1 MKKYAVIVAG
11 GSGSRMGSSTPKQYL
26 DLLGKPVLWYSL
38 SSFLKAYDDLEII
51 LVVAEDQRQHAV
63 SIVEQT
69 ASPER
74 ILVTTGGKSRFHSVK
89 NGLEYVKV
97 DSMVFVHDGVRCLV
111 STDLVHRC
119 FDTALKTG
127 NAVPVIDAVD
137 SIRLVNEEGN
147 HAIDRKQ
154 VKLVQTPQT
163 FYSSIIKTA
172 FLQNV
177 DPLVTDEASLV
188 ERLGVKIHLVEGE
201 STNIKITTPIDM
213 LIAKKILEDDHNIL
227 H

>member
-1 MKKYAVIVAG
+1 
-11 GSGSRMGSSTPKQYL
+11 
-26 DLLGKPVLWYSL
+26 
-38 SSFLKAYDDLEII
+38 
-51 LVVAEDQRQHAV
+51 
-63 SIVEQT
+63 
-69 ASPER
+69 
-74 ILVTTGGKSRFHSVK
+74 
-89 NGLEYVKV
+89 
-97 DSMVFVHDGVRCLV
+97 MVFIHDGVRCLV

-119 FDTALKTG
+119 FETASKTG

-137 SIRLVNEEGN
+137 SIRLVNQEGN

-163 FYSSIIKTA
+163 FYSEIIKTA
-172 FLQNV
+172 FLQNF

-213 LIAKKILEDDHNIL
+213 LIAKKILEGDHNIL